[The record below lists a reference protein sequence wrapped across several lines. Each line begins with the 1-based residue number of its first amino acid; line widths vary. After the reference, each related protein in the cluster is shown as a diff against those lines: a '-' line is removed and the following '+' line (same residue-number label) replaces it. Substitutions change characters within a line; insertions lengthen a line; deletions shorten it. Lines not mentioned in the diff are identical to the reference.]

1 MAGKVH
7 AGRFSGQFP
16 EGAGAVFLIGARVNT
31 LRGLR
36 KSGPVFTAMPRML
49 RYLSQNPEAG
59 MLGFGN
65 WFGRTTMLVSYWR
78 SAEDVQRFA
87 SDPAAPHS
95 EAWRRFVREIGNSG
109 DVGVWH
115 ELFSIKPGSYETMYV
130 NMPEFGLGAA
140 GRHVPVTDGMRT
152 SKQRMA
158 NVG

>member
-1 MAGKVH
+1 MSETIYP
-7 AGRFSGQFP
+7 GRFCGQFP

-36 KSGPVFTAMPRML
+36 RSGPVFSAMPRML
-49 RYLSQNPEAG
+49 KHLSVHPEAG
-59 MLGFGN
+59 LLGFAN

-87 SDPAAPHS
+87 SDPSAPHA
-95 EAWRRFVREIGNSG
+95 EAWRRFVRRIGNSG
-109 DVGVWH
+109 DIGVWH
-115 ELFSIKPGSYETMYV
+115 ELYSVTPGSYESVYL

-140 GRHVPVTDGMRT
+140 GRHVAVTDGLRT

-158 NVG
+158 SVG